1 MKGYVEKN
9 LRKNETVQAK
19 CHVTWTAFVPIII
32 RSLLMGGIGSL
43 IIYAASEILID
54 YRADMYG
61 AGDYFASD
69 EFGITSTVF
78 SLLLTA
84 LIVVSSIYAVI
95 PIIKLVCIE
104 LVVTDKKI
112 IGKNGVIY
120 SNAMDVYLEKIDN
133 FVIDETLMGRIFH
146 FSTITVGTAST
157 TMKFPYMQNAVEFK
171 NKVMDCYD
179 ARKTAL
185 MKEQADLIKAADE

>member
-54 YRADMYG
+54 YRADMYE

-69 EFGITSTVF
+69 EFV
-78 SLLLTA
+78 
-84 LIVVSSIYAVI
+84 
-95 PIIKLVCIE
+95 
-104 LVVTDKKI
+104 
-112 IGKNGVIY
+112 
-120 SNAMDVYLEKIDN
+120 
-133 FVIDETLMGRIFH
+133 H
-146 FSTITVGTAST
+146 
-157 TMKFPYMQNAVEFK
+157 
-171 NKVMDCYD
+171 
-179 ARKTAL
+179 
-185 MKEQADLIKAADE
+185 